1 MKAKLKIIF
10 LSTATMLLAACGSTQ
25 NYQENVAP
33 RAESY
38 YENRT
43 PFFERIGDAVSDG
56 FYWFFALIQQL
67 LIFLQELFF
76 QLLALW
82 PIVLI
87 IVAIYFFRRRYK
99 QTDRAKVKQEKRN
112 DSYQK
117 GQQTVVNYLQGN
129 HSNDNV
135 ESFENYIQQEK
146 HNGELIQLN
155 LNDWPETFEEFDKY
169 IDTAI
174 LTETATHSKALYQEQ
189 WLTIIEKYRQ
199 IKADKDYNQVLD
211 NLEK

>member
-1 MKAKLKIIF
+1 MKAKMKILF
-10 LSTATMLLAACGSTQ
+10 LSATTLLLAACGSTE

-33 RAESY
+33 RTESY
-38 YENRT
+38 YESRT

-56 FYWFFALIQQL
+56 FYWFIALLEQL

-87 IVAIYFFRRRYK
+87 IVAIYLFRRRYK
-99 QTDRAKVKQEKRN
+99 QTDRGKAKQEKKN

>member
-1 MKAKLKIIF
+1 M
-10 LSTATMLLAACGSTQ
+10 
-25 NYQENVAP
+25 
-33 RAESY
+33 
-38 YENRT
+38 
-43 PFFERIGDAVSDG
+43 
-56 FYWFFALIQQL
+56 
-67 LIFLQELFF
+67 
-76 QLLALW
+76 
-82 PIVLI
+82 
-87 IVAIYFFRRRYK
+87 
-99 QTDRAKVKQEKRN
+99 
-112 DSYQK
+112 
-117 GQQTVVNYLQGN
+117 NYLQGN